1 MSKEEGSNLIG
12 VKGKIAVTLLLSI
25 GLGVGLVVGVA
36 MGLIAGGLLGTL
48 TGPGEGA
55 ELKTFVVVPFHWGFA
70 VFDSERNRLDTIE
83 VNQGDIVQLVVM
95 PASAMSHGLH
105 EQFEEIMIASGIGD
119 LGPGNET
126 AQALAEAEAMGLM
139 AHTASIPEY
148 GVRVEVTGNTNDPA
162 EAHQVVQFVADKKGT
177 FDILCQR
184 FCGAGHP
191 WMTLSGGLVV
201 N

>member
-1 MSKEEGSNLIG
+1 MPAREGSNLIG
-12 VKGKIAVTLLLSI
+12 VKGKIAVTFLLTI

-36 MGLIAGGLLGTL
+36 IGLIAGGLLP
-48 TGPGEGA
+48 TGPGEDA
-55 ELKTFVVVPFHWGFA
+55 EVKTFIVIPFHWGFA
-70 VFDSERNRLDTIE
+70 VFDSERNRLDAIE

-95 PASAMSHGLH
+95 PASALSHDLH
-105 EQFEEIMIASGIGD
+105 EHFEDIMIESGIGD
-119 LGPGNET
+119 LAPGNET

-139 AHTASIPEY
+139 THTLSIPEY

-162 EAHQVVQFVADKKGT
+162 QAHQVVQFVADKKGS
-177 FDILCQR
+177 FDFLCQI

-201 N
+201 S

>member
-1 MSKEEGSNLIG
+1 MPARGGSDLIG

-25 GLGVGLVVGVA
+25 GLIAGWVVGVA
-36 MGLIAGGLLGTL
+36 MGLIAGGFFGTP
-48 TGPGEGA
+48 TDPSEGA
-55 ELKTFVVVPFHWGFA
+55 ELKTFIVIPFHWGFA
-70 VFDSERNRLDTIE
+70 VFDSERNRLDVIE

-95 PASAMSHGLH
+95 PASALSHGLH
-105 EQFEEIMIASGIGD
+105 EQFEEIMIESGIGD
-119 LGPGNET
+119 LAPGNET

-139 AHTASIPEY
+139 THTLSIPEY

-162 EAHQVVQFVADKKGT
+162 EAHQVVQFVADKKGS
-177 FDILCQR
+177 FDFLCQI

-201 N
+201 S

>member
-1 MSKEEGSNLIG
+1 MPGREGSDLIG
-12 VKGKIAVTLLLSI
+12 VKGKIAVTLLLTI

-36 MGLIAGGLLGTL
+36 MGLIAGGLLP
-48 TGPGEGA
+48 TGPSEGA
-55 ELKTFVVVPFHWGFA
+55 ELKTFIVIPFHWGFA

-95 PASAMSHGLH
+95 PASALSHGLH
-105 EQFEEIMIASGIGD
+105 EQFEEIMIESGIGD
-119 LGPGNET
+119 LAPGNET
-126 AQALAEAEAMGLM
+126 TQALAEAEAMGLM
-139 AHTASIPEY
+139 THTLSIPEY

-162 EAHQVVQFVADKKGT
+162 EAHQVVQFVADKKGS
-177 FDILCQR
+177 FDFLCQI

-201 N
+201 S